1 MAQKSRT
8 TPSGATRAE
17 EERDAKV
24 EAGADDTDTDTEG
37 ADRAPKE
44 PGEAVAAHYEEMI
57 ERGADQKGE
66 GRLP

>member
-1 MAQKSRT
+1 MAEKSRT

-24 EAGADDTDTDTEG
+24 EAGVDDTDAE
-37 ADRAPKE
+37 AAERAPKE
-44 PGEAVAAHYEEMI
+44 PGEGVAEHYEEMI

>member
-1 MAQKSRT
+1 MAEKSRT

-24 EAGADDTDTDTEG
+24 EAGADDTDAEG

-44 PGEAVAAHYEEMI
+44 PGEGVAEHYEEMI

>member
-1 MAQKSRT
+1 MAERPRT

-24 EAGADDTDTDTEG
+24 EAGADDTDDDG
-37 ADRAPKE
+37 ADRAPEE
-44 PGEAVAAHYEEMI
+44 PGEGVAEHYEEMI
-57 ERGADQKGE
+57 ERGAEQKGE